1 MPFNKRCGGLGQTV
15 GASRNQTVDTAGDGA
30 GAAGTGDEES
40 CLVAF
45 DDGLSDRRLAQP
57 GHAFLERTDQLKA
70 LGHTLR
76 LRVLEVL
83 SDSGPLTNRE
93 LAEALGV
100 DPGHLHFHVRML
112 LRAGLIE
119 LAEGG
124 KGREKPYRAVAER
137 IYLSPELRTSALLG
151 NAQAVLIETVA
162 RGWTGFGG
170 HGRFRSIKAT
180 AHVSAETLQ
189 QLLRDFLEQV
199 RLAEGEALAAGKQE
213 EELLV
218 SVFYHPPPRHAAEEQ
233 GPPGDGLPEPT
244 QASAKTS
251 IAPE

>member
-1 MPFNKRCGGLGQTV
+1 MLPEPVT
-15 GASRNQTVDTAGDGA
+15 
-30 GAAGTGDEES
+30 
-40 CLVAF
+40 
-45 DDGLSDRRLAQP
+45 
-57 GHAFLERTDQLKA
+57 LERPDQLKA
-70 LGHTLR
+70 LGHPLR

-93 LAEALGV
+93 LADALGV

-112 LRAGLIE
+112 LRTGLIE

-162 RGWTGFGG
+162 HGWTGFGG

-180 AHVSAETLQ
+180 AHISAETLQ
-189 QLLRDFLEQV
+189 QLLRDFFEQV
-199 RLAEGEALAAGKQE
+199 RQAEREALAAGKLE

-218 SVFYHPPPRHAAEEQ
+218 SVFYHPPPLHATEEQ
-233 GPPGDGLPEPT
+233 APPGAALPEPG